1 MLKSWLMGQF
11 DYLAIGHITYD
22 QSPAGGGTVGGT
34 VAYAGRAAQ
43 ALGCRTAV
51 VTSAE
56 TGYNLAAALP
66 GVAVHH
72 VPAPQTT
79 TFANHYNG
87 AGRAQWLY
95 GLAAPLGAGDI
106 PPAWRRSAIVHLA
119 PVAGEVDPEI
129 IRLFTNSLV
138 GLTPQGWLRRWDESG
153 RVLPARWESAEA
165 VLPLAAAVILSEED
179 LPDPAYLDLCRH
191 YARLLVLTQGPA
203 GCTVFLGGEA
213 RQFVAPAVVA
223 QDLTGAGDI
232 FAAAFLVRLL
242 QTRGN
247 PWEAA
252 AFANEIAAA
261 SVTQN
266 GLDAKIAHLETILQ
280 P

>member
-1 MLKSWLMGQF
+1 MSQF
-11 DYLAIGHITYD
+11 DYLAIGHITHD
-22 QSPAGGGTVGGT
+22 QTAAGLTVGGT

-56 TGYNLAAALP
+56 ESYDVAAALP
-66 GVAVHH
+66 EITVRH
-72 VPAPQTT
+72 VPALQTT

-87 AGRAQWLY
+87 TGRQQWLY
-95 GLAAPLGAGDI
+95 GLAAPLAAGDI
-106 PPAWRRSAIVHLA
+106 PVAWRRSAIVHLA
-119 PVAGEVDPEI
+119 PVAGEVDPDT

-138 GLTPQGWLRRWDESG
+138 GVTPQGWLRRWDETG
-153 RVLPARWESAEA
+153 RVSPTRWPAAET
-165 VLPLAAAVILSEED
+165 VLPLAAAVIMSEED
-179 LPDPAYLDLCRH
+179 LPDRAFLDLCRE

-203 GCTVFLGGEA
+203 GCTVFLAGEA
-213 RQFVAPAVVA
+213 RSFPAPAVMA

-232 FAAAFLVRLL
+232 FAAAFLIRLL

-247 PWEAA
+247 AWEAA
-252 AFANEIAAA
+252 AFANEIASE
-261 SVTQN
+261 SVTQD
-266 GLDAKIAHLETILQ
+266 GLDAKIAHLATMVE

>member
-1 MLKSWLMGQF
+1 MGQF
-11 DYLAIGHITYD
+11 DYLAIGHITHD
-22 QSPAGGGTVGGT
+22 QTAAGLAVGGT

-56 TGYNLAAALP
+56 TSYDLAAALP
-66 GVAVHH
+66 GVTVHR

-79 TFANHYNG
+79 TFANHYNYNG
-87 AGRAQWLY
+87 AGRQQWLY
-95 GLAAPLGAGDI
+95 GLAAPLGESAI
-106 PPAWRRSAIVHLA
+106 PPTWRRSAIVHLA
-119 PVAGEVDPEI
+119 PVAGEVDPQI

-138 GLTPQGWLRRWDESG
+138 GLTLQGWLRRWDETG
-153 RVLPARWESAEA
+153 RVRPVRWAAAEA

-179 LPDPAYLDLCRH
+179 LPDAAYLDVCRQ

-203 GCTVFLGGEA
+203 GCTVFLAGET
-213 RQFVAPAVVA
+213 RSFPAPTVVA
-223 QDLTGAGDI
+223 RDLTGAGDV
-232 FAAAFLVRLL
+232 FAAAFLIRLL

-252 AFANEIAAA
+252 TFANEMAAA
-261 SVTQN
+261 SVTQS